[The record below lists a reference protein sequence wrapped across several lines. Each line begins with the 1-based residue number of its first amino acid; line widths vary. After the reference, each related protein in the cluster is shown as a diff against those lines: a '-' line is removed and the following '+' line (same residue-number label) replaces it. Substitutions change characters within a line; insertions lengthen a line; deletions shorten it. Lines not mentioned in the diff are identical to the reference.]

1 MIRLVTGLRPR
12 LPDRFL
18 DPALAA
24 AFLAAMLVGRVGAAD
39 ELGGRAVPAAALSLV
54 VAGAL
59 AARRTAPLA
68 SYLAGS
74 AALAAESLLG
84 LGSPVSPY
92 ANLIGLYS
100 LGLHASRGR
109 ARLGPFVALA
119 TMAGYFARVDG
130 ARTYPAIPAGVL
142 FVWLL
147 GWALGYG
154 TARRLEE
161 RDAARLRLR
170 REAVAQERTRMARE
184 LHDLVGHTVT
194 LMLVQAGAARRLLG
208 HDPGRAREVLA
219 ELEHTGRESLD
230 ELDLVLGLL
239 RGGPDTAERPPDDQP
254 DGPPDDLPDD
264 PSDHRGLADL
274 SRLTGRIGRAGVRV
288 GVRVDPAVGALPR
301 SIDVSAYRIVQEALT
316 NTVRHARAG
325 SAEVTVRRLG
335 DVLEIE
341 VHDDGNGAAA
351 GYLPGRG
358 LLGIAERAALL
369 GGRVEHG
376 RGERGGFRLRA
387 ALPIP

>member
-1 MIRLVTGLRPR
+1 MNRPATGLRAR

-24 AFLAAMLVGRVGAAD
+24 AFLVAMLVGRVGASD
-39 ELGGRAVPAAALSLV
+39 GLGGRAVPAAALSLA

-68 SYLAGS
+68 SYVAGS

-194 LMLVQAGAARRLLG
+194 LMLVQAGAARRLLD
-208 HDPGRAREVLA
+208 HDPARAREVLA

-239 RGGPDTAERPPDDQP
+239 RGGPDTPERAPDD
-254 DGPPDDLPDD
+254 PPEDPPDD
-264 PSDHRGLADL
+264 PSDRPGLADL

-288 GVRVDPAVGALPR
+288 GVRVDPAVGALPH

-325 SAEVTVRRLG
+325 SAEVTVLVADDDALLRAGVAL
-335 DVLEIE
+335 VLSTACRPSSC
-341 VHDDGNGAAA
+341 AAA
-351 GYLPGRG
+351 WPRTWC
-358 LLGIAERAALL
+358 
-369 GGRVEHG
+369 
-376 RGERGGFRLRA
+376 
-387 ALPIP
+387 